1 MNIFRV
7 TLIAAFFAAPF
18 MGFSQN
24 LEQFSAPT
32 QIQSDSLLTCSPDPV
47 REQLTI
53 HYNNQTG
60 QDQVWEI
67 FDQSGRMINNGY
79 YPANASVVQVETGSF
94 HTGEFV
100 FLITDTYAHDRKAIK
115 FFKD

>member
-1 MNIFRV
+1 MNIIRV
-7 TLIAAFFAAPF
+7 ILIAACFTAPF
-18 MGFSQN
+18 LGFSQN
-24 LEQFSAPT
+24 LEQFPAT
-32 QIQSDSLLTCSPDPV
+32 VQIQSDSLPTCTPDPV

-60 QDQVWEI
+60 QDLVWEI
-67 FDQSGRMINNGY
+67 FDQSGRMITNGY

-94 HTGEFV
+94 HTGAFV
-100 FLITDTYAHDRKAIK
+100 FFVTDTYAHDRKAIK

>member
-1 MNIFRV
+1 LQNV
-7 TLIAAFFAAPF
+7 VVVAELGFAQ
-18 MGFSQN
+18 S
-24 LEQFSAPT
+24 LEQLPATAP
-32 QIQSDSLLTCSPDPV
+32 IQSDSLPTCTPDPV

-67 FDQSGRMINNGY
+67 FDQSGRLITNGY
-79 YPANASVVQVETGSF
+79 YPSNASVVQVETGSF
-94 HTGEFV
+94 YTGAFV
-100 FLITDTYAHDRKAIK
+100 FLITDAYAHDRKTIK